1 MNMSDNERSLLVEN
15 ETMRDALQ
23 ALNAQLDESEAEVER
38 LQLESQRWH
47 GVADLKQAEVERLRE
62 EKEHFEEKANHNYRC
77 YEEVLANQGTVVVGE
92 LARLHRI
99 EEAAR
104 EMFRVID
111 ATKGAQDTRP
121 WSQALRAVL
130 ESDD

>member
-1 MNMSDNERSLLVEN
+1 MSYSNPKERELLARVERL
-15 ETMRDALQ
+15 EAELERLQ
-23 ALNAQLDESEAEVER
+23 AQYEAEVER
-38 LQLESQRWH
+38 RSAIEIELH
-47 GVADLKQAEVERLRE
+47 AELERLR
-62 EKEHFEEKANHNYRC
+62 K
-77 YEEVLANQGTVVVGE
+77 YETLWNDRQTMD
-92 LARLHRI
+92 ARLHRI